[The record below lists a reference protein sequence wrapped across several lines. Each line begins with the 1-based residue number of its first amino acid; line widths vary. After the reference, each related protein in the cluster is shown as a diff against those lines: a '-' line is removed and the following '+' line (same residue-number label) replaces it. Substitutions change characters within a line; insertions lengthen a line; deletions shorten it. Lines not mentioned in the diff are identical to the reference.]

1 MPSALCPLP
10 YVMERSDMR
19 IPLAREGYPFILAS
33 IFVIIIAWL
42 VGLQIVSCFFLAL
55 TVFIVSF
62 FRDPEREIPADP
74 DSIVSPADGRI
85 IIAEKHEGD
94 NPPVP
99 PFVKGGT
106 LSNPPLKKGDTGGFI
121 KISIFMNVFNVHVNR
136 VPASGKVLGVF
147 YNPGK
152 FFSAD
157 KDKASLENEQNA
169 LLIEADNG
177 KKFMV
182 NQIAGLIAR
191 RIVCYVKEGDKI
203 ERGKRFGM
211 IRFGSRLDVYL
222 PVDCRINVKIGDKV
236 KAGSSILAYWQ

>member
-1 MPSALCPLP
+1 
-10 YVMERSDMR
+10 MR

-33 IFVIIIAWL
+33 IFVTITLCLA
-42 VGLQIVSCFFLAL
+42 GLRAVSYLSGGL
-55 TVFIVSF
+55 TIFIVSF
-62 FRDPEREIPADP
+62 FRDPEREIPSETDA
-74 DSIVSPADGRI
+74 IISPADGRI
-85 IIAEKHEGD
+85 IIVDSVFENRFMKQDA
-94 NPPVP
+94 
-99 PFVKGGT
+99 
-106 LSNPPLKKGDTGGFI
+106 I

-136 VPASGKVLGVF
+136 VPASGKVSGVF

-169 LLIEADNG
+169 LLIEADNS
-177 KKFMV
+177 KRFVV

-191 RIVCYVKEGDKI
+191 RIVCYAKEGDKI

-222 PVDCRINVKIGDKV
+222 PADCRIKVKVGDKV
-236 KAGSSILAYWQ
+236 KAGSSILAYW

>member
-1 MPSALCPLP
+1 MPQTSYLKHFAL
-10 YVMERSDMR
+10 EQSDMR

-33 IFVIIIAWL
+33 IFVTIIIWSL
-42 VGLQIVSCFFLAL
+42 GMRGLSYISFGI
-55 TVFIVSF
+55 TIFIVSF
-62 FRDPEREIPADP
+62 FRDPERQIPSRD
-74 DSIVSPADGRI
+74 DSIVSPADGKI
-85 IIAEKHEGD
+85 IIAQKVTEDRIGD
-94 NPPVP
+94 RFKICPQE
-99 PFVKGGT
+99 T
-106 LSNPPLKKGDTGGFI
+106 I

-169 LLIEADNG
+169 VLIEAKNG
-177 KKFMV
+177 KKFIV

-191 RIVCYVKEGDKI
+191 RIVCYTKQGNIVEK
-203 ERGKRFGM
+203 GKRFGM

-222 PVDCRINVKIGDKV
+222 PVDCKIKVALGDKV
-236 KAGSSILAYWQ
+236 RAGSSILAYW